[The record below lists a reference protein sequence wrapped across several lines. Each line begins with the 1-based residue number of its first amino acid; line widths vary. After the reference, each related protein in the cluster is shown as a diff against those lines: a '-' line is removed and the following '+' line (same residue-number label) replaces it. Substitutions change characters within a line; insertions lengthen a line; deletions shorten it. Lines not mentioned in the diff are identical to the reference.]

1 MAAVERRLQWGFGRT
16 RPLLDEFLRRDD
28 FGDGER
34 TEPDVAL
41 PSDGPGR
48 RTFQY

>member
-28 FGDGER
+28 FGDGAR
-34 TEPDVAL
+34 PAPDVAL
-41 PSDGPGR
+41 PAAGAGAP
-48 RTFQY
+48 